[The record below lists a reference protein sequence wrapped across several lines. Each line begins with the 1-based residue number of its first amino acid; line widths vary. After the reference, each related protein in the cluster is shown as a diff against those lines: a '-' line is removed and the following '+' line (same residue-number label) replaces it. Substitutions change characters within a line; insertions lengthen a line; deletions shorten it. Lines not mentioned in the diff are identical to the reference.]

1 MASDTSVVRAAR
13 VSTAGEC
20 AQEDV
25 SDKKVEGLINYLM
38 RARHG
43 SPFEHNAFTFRV
55 EAPIFVMR
63 EMMRHR
69 ISSYNEE
76 CLAGSTVVTRLSPN
90 LGGTTHK
97 KNSTLEIMY
106 RNWYEGIPDSK
117 GRVRKL
123 ESCRNIWVRS
133 YDETT
138 LEPQK
143 SKVKDIVRKGVQ
155 TTWLVTTESG
165 KQIRSTKSH
174 LYFTPEY
181 GWKTLGDLKV
191 GDYLYRSGIIRK
203 AGEPTIPPRLRQGIQ
218 IWTTQMKPILVPSH
232 GTNCYICDKK
242 LSYAE
247 AQLDHVVPVVLD
259 LKKSLD
265 EDNIKPVCKPCHRT
279 KTNSEQKY
287 ADRVGSTWS
296 LRADKIISI
305 DTPVEEMTYDLVLE
319 DPYHNFLANGLVVH
333 NSGRYRELKPKFYK
347 PDWDRK
353 LQQVGKPGAYE
364 FVDGTDAQKS
374 TVHDSYI
381 AGCTE
386 AYTQY
391 EQMLEA
397 GVAREVARGV
407 LPVTLFSTCY
417 MTVNARSMMNF
428 LSLRRKVEGSA
439 YPSFPQ
445 REIELVAE
453 DIEIEFERLM
463 PVTHAAFVKYG
474 RVSP

>member
-43 SPFEHNAFTFRV
+43 SPFEHNAFTFRA

-63 EMMRHR
+63 ELMRHR

-174 LYFTPEY
+174 LYFT
-181 GWKTLGDLKV
+181 
-191 GDYLYRSGIIRK
+191 
-203 AGEPTIPPRLRQGIQ
+203 
-218 IWTTQMKPILVPSH
+218 
-232 GTNCYICDKK
+232 
-242 LSYAE
+242 
-247 AQLDHVVPVVLD
+247 
-259 LKKSLD
+259 
-265 EDNIKPVCKPCHRT
+265 
-279 KTNSEQKY
+279 
-287 ADRVGSTWS
+287 
-296 LRADKIISI
+296 
-305 DTPVEEMTYDLVLE
+305 
-319 DPYHNFLANGLVVH
+319 
-333 NSGRYRELKPKFYK
+333 
-347 PDWDRK
+347 
-353 LQQVGKPGAYE
+353 
-364 FVDGTDAQKS
+364 
-374 TVHDSYI
+374 
-381 AGCTE
+381 
-386 AYTQY
+386 
-391 EQMLEA
+391 
-397 GVAREVARGV
+397 
-407 LPVTLFSTCY
+407 
-417 MTVNARSMMNF
+417 
-428 LSLRRKVEGSA
+428 
-439 YPSFPQ
+439 
-445 REIELVAE
+445 
-453 DIEIEFERLM
+453 
-463 PVTHAAFVKYG
+463 
-474 RVSP
+474 